1 MSTRKPFVLDDF
13 LPYQLAVVAE
23 RVSRQFARHY
33 REMFGLSRSEWRVV
47 AHLSQQ
53 TAVSVREIAAQAELD
68 KSKVS
73 RAVSRLEQMGYITK
87 KASPADRRLVVLALT
102 ESGRAMVDALTPIAE
117 SYQDDVLKSLAADAD
132 GFQSA
137 LKRLMDDPAQRG

>member
-1 MSTRKPFVLDDF
+1 MASDKPFILDDF

-53 TAVSVREIAAQAELD
+53 SAVSVREIAAQAELD

-73 RAVSRLEQMGYITK
+73 RAVSRLEAQGYVTK
-87 KASPADRRLVVLALT
+87 SGSPSDRRLVVLALT
-102 ESGRAMVDALTPIAE
+102 DKGQEMIRALTPIAE
-117 SYQDDVLKSLAADAD
+117 QYQADVLRDLASDAD
-132 GFQSA
+132 GFRRA
-137 LKRLMDDPAQRG
+137 LKRLMAEPQQRG

>member
-1 MSTRKPFVLDDF
+1 MSTKKPFVLDDF

-33 REMFGLSRSEWRVV
+33 RDMFGLSRSEWRVV

-53 TAVSVREIAAQAELD
+53 TAVSVREIATQAELD

-73 RAVSRLEQMGYITK
+73 RAVSRLEEMGYITK
-87 KASPADRRLVVLALT
+87 TASPADRRLVVLALT
-102 ESGRAMVDALTPIAE
+102 DSGRAMVDALTPIAE
-117 SYQDDVLKSLAADAD
+117 SYQDEVLHSLASDAD
-132 GFQSA
+132 GFRSA
-137 LKRLMDDPAQRG
+137 LKRLMADPAQRG

>member
-1 MSTRKPFVLDDF
+1 MSSDKPFILDDF

-23 RVSRQFARHY
+23 RVSRQFSRHY

-53 TAVSVREIAAQAELD
+53 PSVSVREIAAQAELD

-73 RAVSRLEQMGYITK
+73 RAVTRLETQGHVTK
-87 KASPADRRLVVLALT
+87 ESSPADRRLVVLALT
-102 ESGRAMVDALTPIAE
+102 DKGRQMVAKLTPIAE
-117 SYQDDVLKSLAADAD
+117 AYQQEVLSDLASDAD
-132 GFQSA
+132 GFRSA
-137 LKRLMDDPAQRG
+137 LKRLMAEPGQRG

>member
-1 MSTRKPFVLDDF
+1 MDREPPFILNDF

-33 REMFGLSRSEWRVV
+33 REMFGLSRAEWRVV

-53 TAVSVREIAAQAELD
+53 SEVSVREIAARAELD

-73 RAVSRLEQMGYITK
+73 RAVARLEAQGYVSK
-87 KASPADRRLVVLALT
+87 RASPTDRRLVVLALT
-102 ESGRAMVDALTPIAE
+102 GKGKEMIRALTPIVQR
-117 SYQDDVLKSLAADAD
+117 YQEEVLRDLGSDAD
-132 GFQSA
+132 GFRRA
-137 LKRLMDDPAQRG
+137 LKRLMEELPQDG

>member
-1 MSTRKPFVLDDF
+1 MTPETPFILDDF

-23 RVSRQFARHY
+23 RVSRQFSRHY

-53 TAVSVREIAAQAELD
+53 SAVSVREIAARAELD

-73 RAVSRLEQMGYITK
+73 RAVSRLEAQGYVTK
-87 KASPADRRLVVLALT
+87 EASPADRRLVVLALT
-102 ESGRAMVDALTPIAE
+102 GKGRQMVATLTPIAE
-117 SYQDDVLKSLAADAD
+117 AYQQEVLRDLASDAA

-137 LKRLMDDPAQRG
+137 LKRLMADGPQRG

>member
-1 MSTRKPFVLDDF
+1 MSTNTPFVLDDF

-23 RVSRQFARHY
+23 RVSGQFARHY
-33 REMFGLSRSEWRVV
+33 KEMFGLSRSEWRVL

-53 TAVSVREIAAQAELD
+53 TAVSVREISAQAALD

-73 RAVSRLEQMGYITK
+73 RAVSRLEEMGYISKTT
-87 KASPADRRLVVLALT
+87 SPADRRLVVLALT
-102 ESGRAMVDALTPIAE
+102 ESGRGIINALTPIAE
-117 SYQDDVLKSLAADAD
+117 RYQTEVLKSLAPDAE

-137 LKRLMDDPAQRG
+137 LKRLMAEPAQRG

>member
-1 MSTRKPFVLDDF
+1 MNPETPFILDDF

-23 RVSRQFARHY
+23 RVSRQFSRHY

-53 TAVSVREIAAQAELD
+53 PSVSVREIAARAELD

-73 RAVSRLEQMGYITK
+73 RAVSRLEAQGYVTK
-87 KASPADRRLVVLALT
+87 DASPTDRRLVVLALT
-102 ESGRAMVDALTPIAE
+102 GKGRQMVATLTPIAE
-117 SYQDDVLKSLAADAD
+117 AYQQEVLRDLASDAA

-137 LKRLMDDPAQRG
+137 LKRLMADVPQRG